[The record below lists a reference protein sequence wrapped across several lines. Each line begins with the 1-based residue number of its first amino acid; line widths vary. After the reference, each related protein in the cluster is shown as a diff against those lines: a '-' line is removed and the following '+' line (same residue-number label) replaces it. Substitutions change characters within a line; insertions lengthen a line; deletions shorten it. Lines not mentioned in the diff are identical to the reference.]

1 MAIYSTRCKYDGYNF
16 DSLTERDFY
25 IKLKILKSKNQIKDF
40 SMQVPF
46 RILEEFKD
54 FDNAKVPAM
63 DYIIDFKVV
72 LNDNQ
77 EIYIDTKGDQEEVAR
92 LKAKMFMNLHKD
104 LPLYFISVLPKYLG
118 NEWVEV
124 TKSKDFRSKLKNK
137 YQKIHGK
144 WKRNQTPNWSVKE
157 WEKYFEF
164 KNMYG
169 LFYKWTKTKT
179 VK

>member
-1 MAIYSTRCKYDGYNF
+1 MAIYSTRCKYDGYDF

-25 IKLKILKSKNQIKDF
+25 IKLKTLKSKNQIKDF

-54 FDNAKVPAM
+54 FDNTKVPAM

-92 LKAKMFMNLHKD
+92 LKAKIFM
-104 LPLYFISVLPKYLG
+104 
-118 NEWVEV
+118 
-124 TKSKDFRSKLKNK
+124 
-137 YQKIHGK
+137 
-144 WKRNQTPNWSVKE
+144 
-157 WEKYFEF
+157 
-164 KNMYG
+164 
-169 LFYKWTKTKT
+169 
-179 VK
+179 